1 MNNLLSL
8 QLQMPNG
15 NTNDIKLIG
24 KYDNLKDYGIDS
36 SIIYSVWFAEDDSP
50 GGYFSFS
57 PSNQAWEYYGYL
69 SANEQMQI
77 TEFLEDHKKVY
88 LA

>member
-8 QLQMPNG
+8 QLRMPNG
-15 NTNDIKLIG
+15 NTNYIKLIG
-24 KYDNLKDYGIDS
+24 KYDNLQDYGIDS
-36 SIIYSVWFAEDDSP
+36 SIIYSVWFEEDETP

-57 PSNQAWEYYGYL
+57 PGNQTWEYYGYL
-69 SANEQMQI
+69 SANEQVQI
-77 TEFLEDHKKVY
+77 AEFLEDHREVQ